1 MDTSMNIVMNEID
14 SITLNYFANK
24 SQYDSI
30 LKRTEYGSDKQYKND
45 IKFYKKRI
53 LDLTKRLFRSDE
65 EKIDDIHVNKCFVT
79 YVKACV
85 KYLKFIDKS
94 DIIQQKYETETDIY
108 TTDDPSSNHDNSNH
122 DNSNHDNSNHDNSN
136 HDNSNHDNSN
146 HDNSNQELNSSG
158 IKNCDHLFSRVEDV
172 KKVTLDNF
180 VIKSNESSKQKI
192 LPKKEE
198 INIKTKEHKRK
209 GISKKKN
216 IKNIYEDAKDE
227 KK

>member
-108 TTDDPSSNHDNSNH
+108 TTDDPSSLYKSNLEEM
-122 DNSNHDNSNHDNSN
+122 
-136 HDNSNHDNSN
+136 NHDNSN

>member
-108 TTDDPSSNHDNSNH
+108 TTDDPSSLYKNNLEEM
-122 DNSNHDNSNHDNSN
+122 
-136 HDNSNHDNSN
+136 NHDNSN

-209 GISKKKN
+209 GIAKKKN

>member
-1 MDTSMNIVMNEID
+1 
-14 SITLNYFANK
+14 
-24 SQYDSI
+24 
-30 LKRTEYGSDKQYKND
+30 
-45 IKFYKKRI
+45 
-53 LDLTKRLFRSDE
+53 
-65 EKIDDIHVNKCFVT
+65 
-79 YVKACV
+79 
-85 KYLKFIDKS
+85 
-94 DIIQQKYETETDIY
+94 
-108 TTDDPSSNHDNSNH
+108 
-122 DNSNHDNSNHDNSN
+122 
-136 HDNSNHDNSN
+136 
-146 HDNSNQELNSSG
+146 
-158 IKNCDHLFSRVEDV
+158 V

>member
-30 LKRTEYGSDKQYKND
+30 LKRTESGSDKQYKND

-65 EKIDDIHVNKCFVT
+65 EKIDDIHVNKCFAT
-79 YVKACV
+79 YVKSCV
-85 KYLKFIDKS
+85 NYLKFMDKS

-108 TTDDPSSNHDNSNH
+108 TTDDRSSLYKNNLEEM
-122 DNSNHDNSNHDNSN
+122 
-136 HDNSNHDNSN
+136 NHDNSN
-146 HDNSNQELNSSG
+146 HDNSNQQLNSSG

-180 VIKSNESSKQKI
+180 VIKSNESSNQKI

-209 GISKKKN
+209 GIAKKKN

>member
-1 MDTSMNIVMNEID
+1 MDTSMNTAMNIVMNEID

-30 LKRTEYGSDKQYKND
+30 LKRTESGSDKQYKND

-65 EKIDDIHVNKCFVT
+65 EKIDDIHVNKCFAT
-79 YVKACV
+79 YVKSCV
-85 KYLKFIDKS
+85 NYLKFMDKS

-108 TTDDPSSNHDNSNH
+108 TTDDRSSLYKNNLEEMNHDNSNH
-122 DNSNHDNSNHDNSN
+122 DNI
-136 HDNSNHDNSN
+136 N
-146 HDNSNQELNSSG
+146 HDNSNQQLNSSG

-180 VIKSNESSKQKI
+180 VIKSNESSNQKI

-209 GISKKKN
+209 GIAKKKN

>member
-1 MDTSMNIVMNEID
+1 MNTAMNIVMNEID

-30 LKRTEYGSDKQYKND
+30 LKRTESGSDKQYKND

-65 EKIDDIHVNKCFVT
+65 EKIDDIHVNKCFAT
-79 YVKACV
+79 YVKSCV
-85 KYLKFIDKS
+85 NYLKFMDKS

-108 TTDDPSSNHDNSNH
+108 TTDDPSSLYKNNLEEM
-122 DNSNHDNSNHDNSN
+122 NHDNSN

-146 HDNSNQELNSSG
+146 HDNSNQQLNSGG
-158 IKNCDHLFSRVEDV
+158 IKKCDHLFSRVEDV

-180 VIKSNESSKQKI
+180 VIKSNESSNQKI

-209 GISKKKN
+209 GIAKKKN

>member
-1 MDTSMNIVMNEID
+1 MDTSMNTAMNIVMNEID

-30 LKRTEYGSDKQYKND
+30 LKRTESGSDKQYKND

-65 EKIDDIHVNKCFVT
+65 EKIDDIHVNKCFAT
-79 YVKACV
+79 YVKSCV
-85 KYLKFIDKS
+85 NYLKFMDKS

-108 TTDDPSSNHDNSNH
+108 TTDDRSSLYKNNLEEM
-122 DNSNHDNSNHDNSN
+122 
-136 HDNSNHDNSN
+136 NHDNSN
-146 HDNSNQELNSSG
+146 HDNSNQQLNSSG

-180 VIKSNESSKQKI
+180 VIKSNESSNQKI

-209 GISKKKN
+209 GIAKKKN

>member
-1 MDTSMNIVMNEID
+1 MDTSMNTAMNIVMNEID

-30 LKRTEYGSDKQYKND
+30 LKRTESGSDKQYKND

-65 EKIDDIHVNKCFVT
+65 EKIDDIHVNKCFAS
-79 YVKACV
+79 YVKSCV
-85 KYLKFIDKS
+85 NYLKFMDKS

-108 TTDDPSSNHDNSNH
+108 TTDDRSSLYKNNLEEM
-122 DNSNHDNSNHDNSN
+122 N

-146 HDNSNQELNSSG
+146 HDNSNQQLNSSG

-180 VIKSNESSKQKI
+180 VIKSNESSNQKI

-209 GISKKKN
+209 GIAKKKN